1 MGKRIIVAG
10 LGHGGIS
17 AAAILAKNG
26 YEVTVYEQKS
36 EGTLGYD
43 WTDIFAPDALAYADI
58 PMPSQDKY
66 SYKENMTFFGPS
78 EHVGY
83 TQHVPENDL
92 EIKLER
98 KDIYTHLIGHAINC
112 GVNIVYDCSVFNAIT
127 IGNRVVGINT
137 SKGEFYGDL
146 IIDACGM
153 NSPVRKSL
161 PDYFNIQKE
170 IPRHERIT
178 IYRAFYNKSSNEDVK
193 AKFKVCVLK
202 DGITGIAWVASE
214 ENHTDLLIGRFE
226 DFDIDEVTRFADVLR
241 KNNPSLGNEVV
252 RGGQF
257 VNIPV
262 RQPLSMMVAD
272 GYAAIGDSA
281 FMTVP
286 IIGSGIANSLKASK
300 MLADAI
306 LNDKNDSFSKETLW
320 SYQYNFYKKLG
331 SDLAPLAIA
340 KLVLLNLTPEE
351 VDYIF
356 DSGLINDDNVTIGA
370 SFTGLSKMNISV
382 KDLVDKARKGI
393 KRPDLL
399 LKLAPYGAKIGAA
412 VAISSS
418 IPRIYSP
425 RIVNA
430 WREKYDNVFII
441 KE

>member
-17 AAAILAKNG
+17 AAAILSKNG
-26 YEVTVYEQKS
+26 YDVTVYEQKS

-43 WTDIFAPDALAYADI
+43 WTDIFAPDALDYAGI
-58 PMPSQDKY
+58 PMPPKDKY
-66 SYKENMTFFGPS
+66 TYKENMTFFGPS

-83 TQHVPENDL
+83 TQHVPDYDL

-98 KDIYTHLIGHAINC
+98 KDIYNHLIQHAVNC
-112 GVNIVYDCSVFNAIT
+112 GVKIEYDCTVNSAIT
-127 IGNRVVGINT
+127 VGNRVIGIST
-137 SKGEFYGDL
+137 SKGDVYGDL

-178 IYRAFYNKSSNEDVK
+178 IYRAFYNKACNEDVK
-193 AKFKVCVLK
+193 AKFKVCLLK

-214 ENHTDLLIGRFE
+214 ENHIDLLIGRFN
-226 DFDIDEVTRFADVLR
+226 DFDINEVNRFADILR
-241 KNNPSLGNEVV
+241 KTNPTLGTDVI

-300 MLADAI
+300 MLADTI
-306 LNDKNDSFSKETLW
+306 INDKNDSFCKETLW
-320 SYQYNFYKKLG
+320 NYQYNFYKKLG
-331 SDLAPLAIA
+331 SGLAPLAMA
-340 KLVLLNLTPEE
+340 KLVLLNLTPDEA
-351 VDYIF
+351 DYVF
-356 DSGLINDDNVTIGA
+356 DSGLINEDNVTIGA
-370 SFTGLSKMNISV
+370 SFTGISKMNISL
-382 KDLVDKARKGI
+382 KDLLDKAKKGI
-393 KRPDLL
+393 KKPDLL
-399 LKLAPYGAKIGAA
+399 LKLAPYGVKIGSAIA
-412 VAISSS
+412 VCSAI
-418 IPRIYSP
+418 PKCYSP
-425 RIVNA
+425 KLVNA
-430 WREKYDNVFII
+430 WREKYDKTFEI